1 MFEEFAGKGSIVKY
15 LNANGSDT
23 ERERA
28 NQVIREGQEL
38 IVKETEIN
46 NWSSYYYFEGFDWAF
61 NTVMFEVIEHKPVLV
76 DNWFVTQNRLVGMI
90 GGQSIFTSEIQV
102 IDEESGVC
110 RTKNS
115 IYYLGRSWEVRPI
128 FPYLNSGSDCD

>member
-28 NQVIREGQEL
+28 NQVLREGQEL

-46 NWSSYYYFEGFDWAF
+46 KARIRYFI
-61 NTVMFEVIEHKPVLV
+61 V
-76 DNWFVTQNRLVGMI
+76 
-90 GGQSIFTSEIQV
+90 
-102 IDEESGVC
+102 
-110 RTKNS
+110 
-115 IYYLGRSWEVRPI
+115 
-128 FPYLNSGSDCD
+128 